1 MLFSFKEENSRT
13 WIGLPGLS
21 EINHTQKDN
30 YCMIPLISGTV
41 IGKFLETVEQRLP
54 RAEELSM

>member
-1 MLFSFKEENSRT
+1 
-13 WIGLPGLS
+13 
-21 EINHTQKDN
+21 
-30 YCMIPLISGTV
+30 MIPLISGTV